1 MTSIVL
7 RLVLLAGGMAL
18 AELGL
23 DSTARGNEIAVAE
36 LGVALLLLVA
46 GSAGFIVPLLSRNT
60 THEVNPHV

>member
-1 MTSIVL
+1 MTTIVL
-7 RLVLLAGGMAL
+7 RLALLAGGMAL

-23 DSTARGNEIAVAE
+23 DATARGRGIAVAE

-60 THEVNPHV
+60 THEVDSRV

>member
-23 DSTARGNEIAVAE
+23 DSAARGSGIAVAE

-46 GSAGFIVPLLSRNT
+46 GTAGFIVPLLSRGGPE
-60 THEVNPHV
+60 EVNPRV